1 MHKDEHFKS
10 WPVRAFKALE
20 DPATARVL
28 LTEFYE
34 QYPDAACA
42 ALFLLL
48 TVHIFFEGTM
58 EEEEFERV
66 MMRYVKATKEL
77 RREESQK

>member
-1 MHKDEHFKS
+1 MHKEEHFKS
-10 WPVRAFKALE
+10 WPARAFKALE

-34 QYPDAACA
+34 RRPEAPCV

-48 TVHIFFEGTM
+48 MIELFFTEHM
-58 EEEEFERV
+58 EEEEFE
-66 MMRYVKATKEL
+66 MIMTKYIKHVKQLMKEMN
-77 RREESQK
+77 QK